1 VWLLITS
8 LTRAEYD
15 HMRLVHAG
23 SRFDEQRWLQR
34 GDRFGGRVSV
44 AWRIN
49 GVRRSR
55 SKSSGKLQAQL
66 QVQHQNVV
74 FPKGCAPALHSTL
87 RSIDA
92 VALRSDDSWS
102 VAVLCQEHG

>member
-1 VWLLITS
+1 MQVVGLMSNGGYNEETDSGDVYLWLG
-8 LTRAEYD
+8 
-15 HMRLVHAG
+15 G
-23 SRFDEQRWLQR
+23 SMLSTGR
-34 GDRFGGRVSV
+34 DRKVLESCRP
-44 AWRIN
+44 N
-49 GVRRSR
+49 CM
-55 SKSSGKLQAQL
+55 